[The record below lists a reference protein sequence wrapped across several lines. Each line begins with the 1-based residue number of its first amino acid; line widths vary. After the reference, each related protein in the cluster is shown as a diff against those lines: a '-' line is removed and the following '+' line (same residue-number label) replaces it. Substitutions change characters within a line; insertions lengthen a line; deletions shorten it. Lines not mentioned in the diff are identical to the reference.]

1 MLALV
6 RGCSDRPGVVGVAGA
21 QPSGHWR
28 IADIDS
34 KLFGDIVPEI
44 DLTDATKNVLLQ
56 FGDFRKRLHVKD
68 GQIFSLE
75 FVSDFDSWS
84 NAKRPGLPGGDAGDL
99 RLLGCSKL
107 ASGKRQISLE
117 KALESMSDQKFDDWP
132 HRGPKA
138 TKEFLESVLQNGGD
152 LMTYHSS
159 FMRKSGLS
167 DNSAASHEYKN
178 LLNILR
184 LAISYDQVDVSN
196 LACIEQT
203 VRRVLEIQIA
213 VRRNPKH
220 PTFDA
225 FDYNLR
231 GTVDEVGGARAFSY
245 AEWVAEQQK
254 VEAKTLKSTREWREE
269 QAADRRRA
277 GRAAEKDDS
286 EEDDH
291 GGDGGKKK
299 KKKKNKKTGVR
310 ATHQILASAC
320 FRIQSKVIKSKDM
333 MYSLSQC
340 NVAPYDPDLLKVTKT
355 ATVPKPATQ
364 LLPAMEASWLEE
376 PDQHI
381 VRSAEEIAQWAA
393 ANGDFHPYWD
403 ETLRTDRMA
412 RHDLYRKLCNKS
424 LIGFRKR
431 IRAKVGLFFVWKSS
445 RKGIRLIVDARM
457 PNACHK
463 RPPKT
468 KLGGASAIADVDA
481 FADEDDL
488 ALLNEGYGGPVELP
502 CKMFGD
508 TGDVSDAFYQFSVAG
523 LADWFGLDDPV
534 RAADFEVTSVWD
546 PDSGCQVD
554 VDPDEMLFPVFLGM
568 PQGWVWALH
577 FCNTAVEYGMSKA
590 IPATQFVKEGMPPP
604 DPRCGPISSVYVDN
618 IGVFGFVEK
627 VVDHSFDQSVANLE
641 RAGFVLH
648 ELNKGNVEVVNVGI
662 VLYQNTLKIRHIK
675 NRAWRLQ

>member
-1 MLALV
+1 
-6 RGCSDRPGVVGVAGA
+6 
-21 QPSGHWR
+21 
-28 IADIDS
+28 
-34 KLFGDIVPEI
+34 
-44 DLTDATKNVLLQ
+44 
-56 FGDFRKRLHVKD
+56 
-68 GQIFSLE
+68 
-75 FVSDFDSWS
+75 
-84 NAKRPGLPGGDAGDL
+84 
-99 RLLGCSKL
+99 
-107 ASGKRQISLE
+107 
-117 KALESMSDQKFDDWP
+117 
-132 HRGPKA
+132 
-138 TKEFLESVLQNGGD
+138 
-152 LMTYHSS
+152 
-159 FMRKSGLS
+159 
-167 DNSAASHEYKN
+167 
-178 LLNILR
+178 
-184 LAISYDQVDVSN
+184 
-196 LACIEQT
+196 
-203 VRRVLEIQIA
+203 
-213 VRRNPKH
+213 
-220 PTFDA
+220 
-225 FDYNLR
+225 
-231 GTVDEVGGARAFSY
+231 
-245 AEWVAEQQK
+245 
-254 VEAKTLKSTREWREE
+254 
-269 QAADRRRA
+269 
-277 GRAAEKDDS
+277 
-286 EEDDH
+286 
-291 GGDGGKKK
+291 
-299 KKKKNKKTGVR
+299 
-310 ATHQILASAC
+310 
-320 FRIQSKVIKSKDM
+320 

-675 NRAWRLQ
+675 NRAWRLYLAIKHVLRMRSITYEAMRILIGHIVHYFSLPRPSLSSLHHIYRFVYRWLDGKAHVIPGAVKRELRVIMGILSSHDPPL